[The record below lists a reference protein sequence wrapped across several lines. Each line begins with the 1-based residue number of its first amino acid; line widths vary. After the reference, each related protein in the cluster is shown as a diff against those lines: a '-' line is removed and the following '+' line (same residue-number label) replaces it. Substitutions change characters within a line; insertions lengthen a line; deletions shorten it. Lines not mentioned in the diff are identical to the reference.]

1 MYYLPTS
8 IVLIGYS
15 ILTLIYIFKNKK
27 VKIENHLFTNEIL
40 IALLFLIA
48 GVLFPFMYQFHSPN
62 ISQNSLNY
70 LWLFTSTIFIVEMG
84 IWVIMLLYNGFISK
98 RLCRVD
104 AKYVI

>member
-48 GVLFPFMYQFHSPN
+48 GVLFPFMYHF
-62 ISQNSLNY
+62 
-70 LWLFTSTIFIVEMG
+70 IFIVNLFFLGKEKG
-84 IWVIMLLYNGFISK
+84 WKLILRIDFFTI
-98 RLCRVD
+98 RL
-104 AKYVI
+104 